1 MGLAPLSRSEAFV
14 FAKAKSRHFSVKRC
28 RGVLLIA
35 SHTSR
40 KSNPSRGESSNHDRS
55 CNEFVSQARRRPAM
69 DASNGKYVLACTREN
84 INSLAR
90 ARNDHDQT
98 ENQRQGAELGRRS
111 GPAAAVVSAR

>member
-14 FAKAKSRHFSVKRC
+14 FAKAKGKHFSVKHC

-40 KSNPSRGESSNHDRS
+40 KSNPSRESSNHDRS
-55 CNEFVSQARRRPAM
+55 CNEFVSQAQRRPAM
-69 DASNGKYVLACTREN
+69 DASNEKYVLACTRKN